1 MRTLSAAPTT
11 AASPRIGAD
20 AGVGDGLRVAQLGRH
35 LAEAADVDGDAADL
49 ERDVGGDDEAG
60 LDGRLARRLLLVRVL
75 GHPVGV
81 DDAVVG
87 RGVVLQQLL
96 EPLLRPASAWPTSAT
111 ISVSTSANFSRPWVR
126 LQTMATS
133 AAPSAPTQ
141 AETLPPPGAGFLLAA
156 SSR

>member
-1 MRTLSAAPTT
+1 MPASVMACGLPSSAA
-11 AASPRIGAD
+11 D
-20 AGVGDGLRVAQLGRH
+20 
-35 LAEAADVDGDAADL
+35 LAEAADVHGDAADL
-49 ERDVGGDDEAG
+49 ERHVGGDDEAG
-60 LDGRLARRLLLVRVL
+60 LHGRLARRLLLVRLL
-75 GHPVGV
+75 GHLVGV
-81 DDAVVG
+81 DDAVVR

-96 EPLLRPASAWPTSAT
+96 EPLPVLVGLADERDDL
-111 ISVSTSANFSRPWVR
+111 VSTSANFSRPWVR